1 MIIGYARVST
11 EEQNLGL
18 QIAAL
23 QQAGCQL
30 IFKDK
35 GYSGI
40 AATRPGLDAVLERLE
55 TGDTLVVW
63 RLDRLGR
70 SLVHLVETING
81 FDRRGV
87 HFRSLNESID
97 TSNSGGRLVF
107 HIMAAMAEFE
117 HALISERTRAGMLT
131 ARAAGKHLGRPSALT
146 PEQTAEA
153 LSALKNGESKSSVAS
168 RYGVCSKTI
177 RRLAS
182 AHLEQIP

>member
-30 IFKDK
+30 IFEDK

-40 AATRPGLDAVLERLE
+40 AATRPGLDAALERLE

-131 ARAAGKHLGRPSALT
+131 ARAAGKHLGRPSALS
-146 PEQTAEA
+146 PEQAAEA
-153 LSALKNGESKSSVAS
+153 LCALEKGESNSSVAS
-168 RYGVCSKTI
+168 RYGVHAKTI

-182 AHLEQIP
+182 AHRV